1 MVESKKGPMETQHH
15 STYLEDERKGGQHLN
30 TTVSLK
36 PAAVNKLDESLL
48 TFPQNE
54 VVNSNSPTSNAP
66 S

>member
-1 MVESKKGPMETQHH
+1 MAESQKGAMETKHH
-15 STYLEDERKGGQHLN
+15 STYFEDERKGGQHLH
-30 TTVSLK
+30 TTVSLR